1 MTVDKNVAEYLKVML
16 NGYTQSIQQVNEY
29 IANTETQLKGAKE
42 QKKEMLEKIADLE
55 GILGVEEAEVAVESV
70 EETPSEEEA
79 E

>member
-29 IANTETQLKGAKE
+29 IANTEAQLKGAKE
-42 QKKEMLEKIADLE
+42 QKKEMQEKIAELE
-55 GILGVEEAEVAVESV
+55 EILGVEEEEDTDSV
-70 EETPSEEEA
+70 DETTSDEEA